1 MMMKKKVK
9 KKQKKTQLVFE
20 VEARLLQFCCK
31 QIKAERKKQSV
42 TKNDRPE
49 RMSQQLWGHHWQE
62 MMGDCFAFHGKSI
75 LEDIAHPCSSVAQ
88 PLALTFK
95 VLILEHL
102 C

>member
-1 MMMKKKVK
+1 
-9 KKQKKTQLVFE
+9 
-20 VEARLLQFCCK
+20 
-31 QIKAERKKQSV
+31 
-42 TKNDRPE
+42 
-49 RMSQQLWGHHWQE
+49 MSQQLWGHHWQE

>member
-1 MMMKKKVK
+1 MKKKLEGK
-9 KKQKKTQLVFE
+9 KKKLDFE
-20 VEARLLQFCCK
+20 VNASLVAILLRANQGR
-31 QIKAERKKQSV
+31 EEKQSV

-75 LEDIAHPCSSVAQ
+75 LEDIAHPCSSVPQ